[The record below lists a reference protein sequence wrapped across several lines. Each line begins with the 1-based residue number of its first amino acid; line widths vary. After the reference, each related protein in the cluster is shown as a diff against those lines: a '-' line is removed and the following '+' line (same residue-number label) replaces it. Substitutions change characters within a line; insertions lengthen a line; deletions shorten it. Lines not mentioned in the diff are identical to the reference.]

1 MLYNKEK
8 FEGICELI
16 RKIDVNA
23 DAIILSLQNRT
34 IHDQLVKNVLTEK
47 HLR

>member
-1 MLYNKEK
+1 MHYNKEM

-16 RKIDVNA
+16 NKIDVNA
-23 DAIILSLQNRT
+23 DSVVLSQHYST
-34 IHDQLVKNVLTEK
+34 IHDELVKNVLTEK